1 MAFSFHAN
9 TLAFGG
15 QRGAL
20 TGPRTYLPS
29 RASVTL
35 PPEGGFGESVADNFK
50 EGDVSFYRAESRVYG
65 NSFQNTLFKTH
76 AQVTVYDLDI
86 AGIIQADV
94 LTASVTSINV
104 REKDCTTESKISY
117 DASIVGLVIDG
128 VPYDIELDLAPFAQ
142 NGTFSEFTDSFTRM
156 SEDQVDARA
165 KAYNWPPE
173 ECKTRTLQGETLFH
187 VPARC
192 NNGLRAT
199 VLKDIR
205 PSLPNMQMPLR
216 RQGFT
221 IEIPRF
227 GLVHLGE
234 VMLTTGRRGINLL
247 RVELGKTL
255 DAEVIVPQPDASQE
269 EPRPFALAL
278 ASQSLSSGDD
288 GGYTVVHLTGNG
300 TDFGPP

>member
-15 QRGAL
+15 QRGDV
-20 TGPRTYLPS
+20 TGARTYLPS

-35 PPEGGFGESVADNFK
+35 PPEGGFGESVAENFK

-94 LTASVTSINV
+94 LTASVTSINM
-104 REKDCTTESKISY
+104 REKDCTTESKISF
-117 DASIVGLVIDG
+117 DANIVGLVIDG
-128 VPYDIELDLAPFAQ
+128 MPYDIELDLGPFAQ
-142 NGTFSEFTDSFTRM
+142 YGTFSEFTDSFTRM
-156 SEDQVDARA
+156 NEEQVNA
-165 KAYNWPPE
+165 KANAYNWPPD
-173 ECKTRTLQGETLFH
+173 ECKTRTLQGEMLFH

-205 PSLPNMQMPLR
+205 PALPGMKMPLR

-221 IEIPRF
+221 LEIPRY

-234 VMLTTGRRGINLL
+234 VMLTTGRRGINVL

-255 DAEVIVPQPDASQE
+255 DLEVTEPQPDALAG

-278 ASQSLSSGDD
+278 APDALGSTD

>member
-15 QRGAL
+15 QSGAA
-20 TGPRTYLPS
+20 GDRTYLPS

-35 PPEGGFGESVADNFK
+35 PPEGGFGESVAEKFK
-50 EGDVSFYRAESRVYG
+50 EGDVSFYRAVSRVYG

-94 LTASVTSINV
+94 LTASVTSINL
-104 REKDCTTESKISY
+104 RDRGCTSESKISF
-117 DASIVGLVIDG
+117 DASIVGLTIDN
-128 VPYDIELDLAPFAQ
+128 VPYDIDLDLGPFAQ
-142 NGTFSEFTDSFTRM
+142 HGTFSEFTDSFTRM
-156 SEDQVDARA
+156 NEEEVSARA
-165 KAYNWPPE
+165 AAYNWPVE
-173 ECKTRTLQGETLFH
+173 ECRTKTLQGETLFH

-205 PSLPNMQMPLR
+205 PALPGVPMPLR

-221 IEIPRF
+221 LEIPRF

-255 DAEVIVPQPDASQE
+255 DLAIEPLADTIVAE

-278 ASQSLSSGDD
+278 APDATGDVD
-288 GGYTVVHLTGNG
+288 RGGYTVVHLTGNG